1 MIELCKSLTGLLTN
15 IMIEVLFIK
24 KIIFNMKN
32 LNVLKTAVPRT
43 KRFGMNSIP
52 SSADQMWRNLL
63 NVLKSSQFLILQKW
77 NKKQKLG
84 MQ

>member
-15 IMIEVLFIK
+15 VMNEVLFIK

-32 LNVLKTAVPRT
+32 LNVLKIAVART

-63 NVLKSSQFLILQKW
+63 NVLKSSQFLNSSK
-77 NKKQKLG
+77 
-84 MQ
+84 MR

>member
-1 MIELCKSLTGLLTN
+1 MLMIELCKSLTGLLTN
-15 IMIEVLFIK
+15 RMIEVLFIK

-63 NVLKSSQFLILQKW
+63 NVLKSSQFLNSSK
-77 NKKQKLG
+77 
-84 MQ
+84 ME

>member
-1 MIELCKSLTGLLTN
+1 MIELCKSLTGLLAN

-63 NVLKSSQFLILQKW
+63 NVLKSSQFLNSSK
-77 NKKQKLG
+77 
-84 MQ
+84 ME

>member
-1 MIELCKSLTGLLTN
+1 MIELCKSLAGLLTN

-63 NVLKSSQFLILQKW
+63 NVLKSSQFLNSSK
-77 NKKQKLG
+77 
-84 MQ
+84 ME

>member
-1 MIELCKSLTGLLTN
+1 MLMIELCKSLTGPLTN

-63 NVLKSSQFLILQKW
+63 NVLKSSQFLNSSK
-77 NKKQKLG
+77 
-84 MQ
+84 ME

>member
-15 IMIEVLFIK
+15 VMNEVLFIK

-32 LNVLKTAVPRT
+32 LNVLKIAVPRT

-63 NVLKSSQFLILQKW
+63 NVLKSSQFLNSSK
-77 NKKQKLG
+77 
-84 MQ
+84 MR

>member
-1 MIELCKSLTGLLTN
+1 MLMIELCKSLTGLLTN

-24 KIIFNMKN
+24 KITFNMKN

-63 NVLKSSQFLILQKW
+63 NVLKSSQFLNSSK
-77 NKKQKLG
+77 
-84 MQ
+84 ME

>member
-1 MIELCKSLTGLLTN
+1 MLMIELCKSLTGLLTN

-32 LNVLKTAVPRT
+32 LNVLETAVPRT

-63 NVLKSSQFLILQKW
+63 NVLKSSQFLNSSK
-77 NKKQKLG
+77 
-84 MQ
+84 ME

>member
-1 MIELCKSLTGLLTN
+1 MLMIELCKSLAGLLTN

-63 NVLKSSQFLILQKW
+63 NVLKSSQFLNSSK
-77 NKKQKLG
+77 
-84 MQ
+84 ME